1 MTYITVKMT
10 GCGANILCSGDQTYM
25 LLPGQNWEFVN
36 RVWSLWQ
43 SMTLNCW
50 FRSTIGIA
58 QESSHCGTCLVPNF
72 SDSNYSKE
80 ERCPQISEDIILTLK
95 YAPLCLGVYQV
106 EYVLVTRNLRVKKAH
121 NNQGLCC
128 VIIKSI

>member
-1 MTYITVKMT
+1 MT
-10 GCGANILCSGDQTYM
+10 GWGANILYSGDQTYM

-58 QESSHCGTCLVPNF
+58 QESSLCGTCLVPNF
-72 SDSNYSKE
+72 SDSSYRKE
-80 ERCPQISEDIILTLK
+80 ERCPQISEDIILTQICSSVSWCV
-95 YAPLCLGVYQV
+95 PGGVCTGDPQS
-106 EYVLVTRNLRVKKAH
+106 
-121 NNQGLCC
+121 QGEE
-128 VIIKSI
+128 SS